1 MTLTEMNDIV
11 VFIGNSVSLVI
22 LVLFAVGLFF
32 GIRFLLNVS
41 KHEKEEAERRKK
53 NDELTEEVRTKELEQ
68 LMKK

>member
-32 GIRFLLNVS
+32 VIRFLLNVS